1 MMPLTG
7 GLPRYPV
14 DDIVKRTPYTLMVP
28 YGRMS
33 KKKTVGRGVA
43 LPPES
48 RSMYDNKPIPPEYA
62 RVDVT
67 WTNLNHADDEL
78 DTPEGIK
85 YL

>member
-14 DDIVKRTPYTLMVP
+14 DDIVKRMPCTLVVP

-48 RSMYDNKPIPPEYA
+48 RSMYDNKPTPPEYA
-62 RVDVT
+62 G
-67 WTNLNHADDEL
+67 WT
-78 DTPEGIK
+78 
-85 YL
+85 

>member
-1 MMPLTG
+1 MPLTG

-14 DDIVKRTPYTLMVP
+14 DDIVKRMPCTLVVP

-48 RSMYDNKPIPPEYA
+48 
-62 RVDVT
+62 
-67 WTNLNHADDEL
+67 
-78 DTPEGIK
+78 
-85 YL
+85 